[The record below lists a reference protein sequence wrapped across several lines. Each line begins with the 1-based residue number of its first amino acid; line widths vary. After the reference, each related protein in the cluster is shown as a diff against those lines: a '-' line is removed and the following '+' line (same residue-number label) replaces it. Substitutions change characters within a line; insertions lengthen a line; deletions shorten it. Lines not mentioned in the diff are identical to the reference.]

1 MLLRAALVILVM
13 LNLSAAAWWAVGPR
27 PRAATPPPMHAPQL
41 QLLEEARSATPHAAT
56 TPPATGTA
64 APHAATGLCLR
75 FGPFAG
81 PSARNGARDALLAIG
96 VEAVAF
102 EDRSGASS
110 GWDVFLPAQPSR
122 ADAVELAGKLKAQ
135 GIDDVFVMNSGD
147 QANRIALG
155 RFSSEAGA
163 HRRAEELR
171 GKGIEAMVEARGS
184 GAPRIWLNAR
194 LPTGMGQARV
204 AQIAPSKALDCK
216 LMQ

>member
-13 LNLSAAAWWAVGPR
+13 LNLSAAAWWAVGPH
-27 PRAATPPPMHAPQL
+27 PRAATPAPLHAPQL
-41 QLLEEARSATPHAAT
+41 QLLEEARPAT

-64 APHAATGLCLR
+64 APPAATGLCLR

-122 ADAVELAGKLKAQ
+122 ADAVELAGKLKTQ
-135 GIDDVFVMNSGD
+135 GVDDVFVMNSGD

-171 GKGIEAMVEARGS
+171 GKGIEAMIEARGS

-194 LPTGMGQARV
+194 LPTGMDQARV

>member
-1 MLLRAALVILVM
+1 MLLRAALVILAM

-27 PRAATPPPMHAPQL
+27 PRAAPPPSLHAPQL
-41 QLLEEARSATPHAAT
+41 QLPAEAQAAAAA
-56 TPPATGTA
+56 PAARTA
-64 APHAATGLCLR
+64 AAAEVDGRCLR

-81 PSARNGARDALLAIG
+81 PSARNSARIALIAIG
-96 VEAVAF
+96 VEAVDF

-122 ADAVELAGKLKAQ
+122 ADAVALADRLKTQ
-135 GIDDVFVMNSGD
+135 GVDDVFVMSTGD

-155 RFSSEAGA
+155 RFGSEAGA
-163 HRRAEELR
+163 HRRIEELR
-171 GKGIEAMVEARGS
+171 GKGVEALIEARGS

-194 LPTGMGQARV
+194 LPAGMGQARV
-204 AQIAPSKALDCK
+204 AQIAPAKAMDCK

>member
-13 LNLSAAAWWAVGPR
+13 LNLSAAAWWAVGPH
-27 PRAATPPPMHAPQL
+27 PRAATPAPLHAPQL
-41 QLLEEARSATPHAAT
+41 QLLEEARPAAT
-56 TPPATGTA
+56 TPATGSA
-64 APHAATGLCLR
+64 AAAHAAAGLCLR

-81 PSARNGARDALLAIG
+81 PSARNGARDALAAIG